1 MEKSSASPER
11 TRPTRFLTG
20 AWRCDVPNNAA
31 AVVVSACNCSG
42 RTFDGPDPNRPSRGL
57 MSAGIWRG
65 SAIIFRVVSG
75 PDAVAGRADYRRLG
89 TMANIWLSCADVG
102 GCDPHR
108 IRALVAVWTTALGRS
123 LANSRYLRYCL
134 DIRRPNVNL
143 VGGARNGQDS
153 NGPAL
158 AP

>member
-20 AWRCDVPNNAA
+20 ACRCDVPNKAA

-65 SAIIFRVVSG
+65 SAMVSRVVSG
-75 PDAVAGRADYRRLG
+75 PDGLVGRAAACPGERVKHLAELLDD
-89 TMANIWLSCADVG
+89 IG
-102 GCDPHR
+102 GSDPAHT
-108 IRALVAVWTTALGRS
+108 ACVTTGQATV
-123 LANSRYLRYCL
+123 LRG
-134 DIRRPNVNL
+134 V
-143 VGGARNGQDS
+143 
-153 NGPAL
+153 
-158 AP
+158 